1 MMNRVLSKFVLPIA
15 FFAVGLL
22 GYRLGAGQNHQLPV
36 QTVTL
41 ENVQVMQIHPAAL
54 YVRTPNG
61 KEQRY
66 LMDAL
71 EQDWASG
78 LLQLPKSHW
87 YLKLTTSPWC
97 SHRYLLQTAVEQSN
111 KE

>member
-1 MMNRVLSKFVLPIA
+1 MMFVTKFVLLVA
-15 FFAVGLL
+15 FLAVGYL
-22 GYRLGAGQNHQLPV
+22 GYQLGAGQNHQPPV

-41 ENVQVMQIHPAAL
+41 ENVQVLQIHPAAL

-71 EQDWASG
+71 ERDWASS
-78 LLQLPKSHW
+78 LLQRPKSHW
-87 YLKLTTSPWC
+87 YLELATSPEC
-97 SHRYLLQTAVEQSN
+97 PRRYRLQTAVEQAQ
-111 KE
+111 